1 MNNLKQAGGDVVTLT
16 APSGGVVSGIPVKV
30 GQLFVIPEVTAAAT
44 VRFAARVTGVFE
56 LVKDAGTAWTE
67 GELVYWDDVAKN
79 VVPEGGD
86 NAGKLLI
93 GVAAADATGGAVLGD
108 VRLNGSA
115 RPDGVS
121 DVELDTDAVDTDAI
135 QDLAVTTAKIDTA
148 AVTAGKIGAL
158 AVTTAKIDNLAVT
171 TGKLNADA
179 VDGTKIADNAVD
191 SEHIAAGAL
200 DYEHQGIGESMIFG
214 EDLGT
219 PTVLTDNRF
228 LLSTVMLATAYV
240 LDQTTLPAG
249 NPPRNVIVTH
259 ATDTTTDTL
268 GDAVVDGTDVDDQV
282 IQETITVSA
291 DGVATGA
298 KAFKTVTAV
307 TTASWVQA
315 GGVSDTIEVGFGDLL
330 GLSKVRAAAA
340 EVFLGFL
347 AGVARL
353 PDAVAI
359 DAADVEGN
367 TINLTGGTYN
377 GTKTAKALILL

>member
-16 APSGGVVSGIPVKV
+16 APAGGVVSGTPVKI
-30 GQLFVIPEVTAAAT
+30 GQLFVVPIVTAA
-44 VRFAARVTGVFE
+44 VNERFAARVTGVFE

-79 VVPEGGD
+79 VVDASGSV
-86 NAGKLLI
+86 AGKLLI
-93 GVAAADATGGAVLGD
+93 GVAAADATSGAVLGD
-108 VRLNGSA
+108 VWLNGSA

-121 DVELDTDAVDTDAI
+121 DTELDDNAVDTAAI
-135 QDLAVTTAKIDTA
+135 QDLAVATAKLA
-148 AVTAGKIGAL
+148 NFAVTAGKIGAL

-171 TGKLNADA
+171 TGKINADA
-179 VDGTKIADNAVD
+179 VDGTKIANAAVN
-191 SEHIAAGAL
+191 SEHITAGAVDYAHQAAG
-200 DYEHQGIGESMIFG
+200 EGMTFG
-214 EDLGT
+214 EDLGQ
-219 PTVLTDNRF
+219 PDLLDDNRF
-228 LLSTVMLATAYV
+228 LISTVMLATAYT
-240 LDQTTLPAG
+240 LDETSPPTD

-259 ATDTTTDTL
+259 TTDTTTDTL
-268 GDAVVDGTDVDDQV
+268 GNVVIDGTDVDDNV
-282 IQETITVSA
+282 IQETLAVSA
-291 DGVATGA
+291 DGVVTGA
-298 KAFKTVTAV
+298 KAFKTVVTV

-330 GLSKVRAAAA
+330 GLSKVRAAAS

-359 DAADVEGN
+359 DAANVEGN
-367 TINLTGGTYN
+367 TISLTGGTYN